1 MIKIAGSIHRFF
13 IFPAELP
20 LAFAYYSDLG
30 RLLNYLPHIFL
41 VRAYSFKQFRMLYS
55 TTELGTYHI
64 RIFCDL
70 QSQLDGKEKILY
82 INPLDIAPPVEAEA
96 SLRSATTQGCYSSK
110 HVFHS
115 EGNQTRI
122 EYNLQLQ
129 ADLPVPLGLRFMPGS
144 MVNRIAH
151 NIAKW
156 RMREIAE
163 GFIERS
169 IDAFPHWLA
178 EIGQSGLPEL

>member
-1 MIKIAGSIHRFF
+1 MIKIAGSIHRSF

-30 RLLNYLPHIFL
+30 RILTYLPHIFL
-41 VRAYSFKQFRMLYS
+41 VRAYAVNQFRMLYS

-64 RIFCDL
+64 RVFCDL
-70 QSQLDGKEKILY
+70 QSRLDGKEKILF
-82 INPLDIAPPVEAEA
+82 INPLDIAPPVKEKAG
-96 SLRSATTQGCYSSK
+96 LRSATTQGYYSSK
-110 HVFHS
+110 HVFHN
-115 EGNQTRI
+115 EGDQTRI
-122 EYNLQLQ
+122 EYDLQLR
-129 ADLPVPLGLRFMPGS
+129 ANLPTPLGLRFMPSS

-156 RMREIAE
+156 RMREIVE

-178 EIGQSGLPEL
+178 EIGQSNFPSA